1 MFSLMDMFLG
11 QYDGD
16 LAIDLGTANTLV
28 SVRGKGIV
36 IREPSV
42 VAIDKNDERIL
53 AVGIEAK
60 RMLGRT
66 PGNIVAVRPLKDGVI
81 ADFDVTEAMLR
92 YFIDKASEK
101 RYPWT
106 PRPRVVVCVPS
117 GVTSV
122 EKRAVFEATIQAGAR
137 QAYLIE
143 EPMAA
148 AIGADLPVEE
158 PTGSMVIDIGGGT
171 TEVAVIAM
179 GGIVVSQSIRIAG
192 DEFDQ
197 AILSHV
203 RNAYNLAIGERTAE
217 DIKIKVGSAVPLK
230 DELDVEVNGRDV
242 ITGLPKTVRIE
253 SEEIR
258 RALNKPLDEMTK
270 AVKDAL
276 DATPPDLASDLMYYG
291 ILLTG
296 GGALL
301 RGLDVRLR
309 DETGV
314 SVNVSPTA
322 LDNVVNG
329 CARVLEANA
338 FDGGFVQ
345 TS

>member
-1 MFSLMDMFLG
+1 MDMFFG
-11 QYDGD
+11 SYAGD

-28 SVRGKGIV
+28 SVRGEGIV
-36 IREPSV
+36 IRGPSV

-197 AILSHV
+197 AILTHV
-203 RNAYNLAIGERTAE
+203 RDAYNLAIGERTAE

-258 RALNKPLDEMTK
+258 RALNKPLDEMAK

-345 TS
+345 TNA

>member
-1 MFSLMDMFLG
+1 MRHILLTLSACLAFAAGYAEKPVKGAHLRLENATYNF
-11 QYDGD
+11 GD
-16 LAIDLGTANTLV
+16 VPRKGSDLVREFRFVNDGTAPLV
-28 SVRGKGIV
+28 LVRVITSCSCLKASFSKRPVEPADSGV
-36 IREPSV
+36 IRITYEPHKSEPGAFNKVIQVYSNSV
-42 VAIDKNDERIL
+42 D
-53 AVGIEAK
+53 
-60 RMLGRT
+60 
-66 PGNIVAVRPLKDGVI
+66 
-81 ADFDVTEAMLR
+81 
-92 YFIDKASEK
+92 
-101 RYPWT
+101 
-106 PRPRVVVCVPS
+106 
-117 GVTSV
+117 
-122 EKRAVFEATIQAGAR
+122 
-137 QAYLIE
+137 
-143 EPMAA
+143 
-148 AIGADLPVEE
+148 
-158 PTGSMVIDIGGGT
+158 
-171 TEVAVIAM
+171 
-179 GGIVVSQSIRIAG
+179 
-192 DEFDQ
+192 
-197 AILSHV
+197 
-203 RNAYNLAIGERTAE
+203 
-217 DIKIKVGSAVPLK
+217 
-230 DELDVEVNGRDV
+230 GRDV

-258 RALNKPLDEMTK
+258 RALNKPLDEMAK

-345 TS
+345 TNA

>member
-1 MFSLMDMFLG
+1 MDMFFG
-11 QYDGD
+11 SYAGD

-42 VAIDKNDERIL
+42 VDIDKNDERIL

-197 AILSHV
+197 AILTHV
-203 RNAYNLAIGERTAE
+203 RDAYNLAIGERTAE

-258 RALNKPLDEMTK
+258 RALNKPLDEMAK

-345 TS
+345 TNA